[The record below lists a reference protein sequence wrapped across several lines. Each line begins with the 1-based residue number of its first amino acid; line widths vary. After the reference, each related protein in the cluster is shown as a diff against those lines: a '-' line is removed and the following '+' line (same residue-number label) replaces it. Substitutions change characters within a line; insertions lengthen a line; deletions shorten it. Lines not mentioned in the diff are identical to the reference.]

1 METLNPD
8 LESAQRVY
16 ICSEDTSSIHFLAR
30 CVRLARLGGKPNSP
44 SLERGCG
51 TARRQRTQGGP
62 PLASV
67 PGAHFRA
74 WRLQCATESAP
85 GRRAARA
92 LTWGAR
98 APGAPSL
105 RRIWARSVRG
115 AASSRGAKGS
125 SLASLFGSCVV
136 LFWAAPSPPPLPAP
150 ACCCGCQREL
160 KSGSERRGRW
170 TSAAGRGVGEERAE
184 AGSVGARLA
193 AAALR
198 ACWGLSAPPLGRSG
212 RWALCCD
219 VRGMGTARRGGARR
233 DACPPAFSFD
243 SGQAARLLFLV
254 PCASRA
260 AASWSAPGWGAT
272 FCT

>member
-125 SLASLFGSCVV
+125 SLARF
-136 LFWAAPSPPPLPAP
+136 
-150 ACCCGCQREL
+150 
-160 KSGSERRGRW
+160 
-170 TSAAGRGVGEERAE
+170 
-184 AGSVGARLA
+184 
-193 AAALR
+193 
-198 ACWGLSAPPLGRSG
+198 LGR
-212 RWALCCD
+212 
-219 VRGMGTARRGGARR
+219 
-233 DACPPAFSFD
+233 AFSFGARAGSRRRPRPLSPHQHAAAGARESLKVGP
-243 SGQAARLLFLV
+243 SGAVGGRPPQGAAWARKGQRLVRFGWGAPRGRGPARLLGAERPAAWPLGAVGSLLRCERDGHGTTWGREAGRVPARFLL
-254 PCASRA
+254 
-260 AASWSAPGWGAT
+260 
-272 FCT
+272 